1 MPPCI
6 PSPRINGSTS
16 FSLNSFLHHID
27 TPSVVRLLRN
37 LVTLLS
43 PDGRVHI
50 LELVMPARPSIARV
64 LAQLDRGDYPRPVET
79 WRALFRD
86 VFESE
91 VEEEYPLTG
100 VGIVLWALPLL
111 PWAQSVSFA
120 ATTFVAQPAPIDTPA
135 ETRSESTEP
144 LAKSRPCRISVAIP
158 VFNEEHGVAELLRRV
173 GTVLDSQSG
182 GPHQIVVVND
192 GSTDRTLE
200 QLELA
205 ARADHRLVIVSLSR
219 NFGHQ
224 AALTAALDYV
234 NGDVAV
240 LMDGDL
246 QDPPEVIPDF
256 VLQYQSGADVVYAQR
271 VRRKESWPLRLSYY
285 VFYRPMLRLS
295 SVPLPL
301 DSGDFGLM
309 SRRVVDSIRSA
320 PERNRFLRGL
330 RSWAGFRQ
338 VGIEVERG
346 ERYAGSSKYSLLK
359 LMRLASDGMFAFS
372 IVPLR
377 LRISRGCDQHCLGDG
392 VRRLSGLRKTV
403 AA

>member
-1 MPPCI
+1 M
-6 PSPRINGSTS
+6 
-16 FSLNSFLHHID
+16 
-27 TPSVVRLLRN
+27 
-37 LVTLLS
+37 
-43 PDGRVHI
+43 
-50 LELVMPARPSIARV
+50 
-64 LAQLDRGDYPRPVET
+64 
-79 WRALFRD
+79 
-86 VFESE
+86 
-91 VEEEYPLTG
+91 
-100 VGIVLWALPLL
+100 
-111 PWAQSVSFA
+111 SFA
-120 ATTFVAQPAPIDTPA
+120 ATTSVAQPAPIDTPA

-182 GPHQIVVVND
+182 GPHQIVVVNN

-285 VFYRPMLRLS
+285 VFYRLMLRLS

-377 LRISRGCDQHCLGDG
+377 LASAVGVISIALAMVFAAYQVYVKLWLHESPQGFTSLTVLIIFFGGLNLLFLGLIGEYLGRVYEEVKSRPVYVIDRV
-392 VRRLSGLRKTV
+392 VRDSECRETAES
-403 AA
+403 

>member
-1 MPPCI
+1 M
-6 PSPRINGSTS
+6 
-16 FSLNSFLHHID
+16 
-27 TPSVVRLLRN
+27 
-37 LVTLLS
+37 
-43 PDGRVHI
+43 
-50 LELVMPARPSIARV
+50 
-64 LAQLDRGDYPRPVET
+64 
-79 WRALFRD
+79 
-86 VFESE
+86 
-91 VEEEYPLTG
+91 
-100 VGIVLWALPLL
+100 
-111 PWAQSVSFA
+111 
-120 ATTFVAQPAPIDTPA
+120 
-135 ETRSESTEP
+135 
-144 LAKSRPCRISVAIP
+144 AIP

-285 VFYRPMLRLS
+285 VFYRLMLRLS

-377 LRISRGCDQHCLGDG
+377 LASAVGVISIALAMVFAAYQVYVKLWLHESPQGFTSLTVLIIFFGGLNLLFLGLIGEYLGRVYEEVKSRPVYVIDRV
-392 VRRLSGLRKTV
+392 VRDSECRETAES
-403 AA
+403 